1 MNKLQFAV
9 LASGSKANAVY
20 VQPGNDT
27 GFLLDCGLS
36 KPMLKKRL
44 RIIGK
49 TFDDVSGAFI
59 THSHGDHDNMITSN
73 SLPWRSGCF
82 KFSRGIDYFDDECKV
97 ARFRLHHGDCRCYG
111 FRVDYKGM
119 SLAYVVDTEYVPE
132 ESLQYLIDLDAIII
146 EANYRES
153 FLQDYPNHVHGCP
166 AARHLSNEQATCI
179 LSTIN
184 SPRLKHVVMAHVSS
198 RNNTPAFAW
207 NAGQAGA
214 PQAQV
219 LVAEQD
225 MPSRMITLMN

>member
-9 LASGSKANAVY
+9 LASGSKGNAVA
-20 VQPGNDT
+20 VLPGGPPT

-36 KPMLKKRL
+36 RPVFEKRL
-44 RIIGK
+44 IMISKSIG
-49 TFDDVSGAFI
+49 DIAGAFI
-59 THSHGDHDNMITSN
+59 THNHPDHDNRITSC
-73 SLPWRSGCF
+73 SLPWAKR
-82 KFSRGIDYFDDECKV
+82 IHALKV
-97 ARFRLHHGDCRCYG
+97 YEFGSLRVIPFRLAHGDCPCYG

-132 ESLQYLIDLDAIII
+132 ESLQYLFDLDAIII

-153 FLQDYPNHVHGCP
+153 FLQDYPNHVHGDP

-179 LSTIN
+179 LSIIN

-198 RNNTPAFAW
+198 RNNTPAFVW
-207 NAGQAGA
+207 NAGKAGA

-225 MPSRMITLMN
+225 MPSKMITLMN